1 MSRHNRVVWQEGM
14 FLGPQHFQQS
24 DRALL
29 GEVRFRQEATIPFGW
44 GVRSLQIDTEALAN
58 GRLTLI
64 EVDAVLPDGGL
75 VRAPA
80 VDPLPPSRL
89 LGEAF
94 GPDQTR
100 LELFLATPE
109 ERAGI
114 PLCRLPER
122 AGAAETRQFGEIV
135 QVLDENDPGKQVEIL
150 VSRLNLKL
158 VFGGENL
165 TGHVALKLAEIERA
179 GDGRY
184 VLARDY
190 APPSLTLAAAGPL
203 TGIVRFLLETLVTK
217 SAYLSEG
224 TRQRGGGLVDFGTAD
239 VGHFWLLHTANSFVP
254 LLAHHQRNPRGHP
267 LPVYLTLAQLAGA
280 LCTFVVD
287 RHPRDLPA
295 YQHENLGPVFREL
308 ERTIRELLEKGIP
321 QLVTAIPL
329 AARDEWVLVGTC
341 ADERLFEPSVQ
352 WFLGVSGEL
361 PEARVRDEVPVQVIV
376 GSPHNIDFLVRTATP
391 GVVPVHVPVPPRNFP
406 LKVGRTYFKL
416 ESRGEIWDTIVEGH
430 SLAIY
435 TGSHDLCGLTY
446 ELVVMQ

>member
-1 MSRHNRVVWQEGM
+1 MSRQNRVVWQEGM

-29 GEVRFRQEATIPFGW
+29 GEVQFRQEATIPFGW

-58 GRLTLI
+58 GRLTLL

-109 ERAGI
+109 ARAGI

-122 AGAAETRQFGEIV
+122 TGAAETRQFGEVV

-158 VFGGENL
+158 AFGGENL
-165 TGHVALKLAEIERA
+165 TGQVALKLAEIERT

-184 VLARDY
+184 ALARDY

-203 TGIVRFLLETLVTK
+203 AGIVRFLLETLVTK

-341 ADERLFEPSVQ
+341 ADERLFEPAVQ

-416 ESRGEIWDTIVEGH
+416 ESRGEIWDTIVEGR

>member
-1 MSRHNRVVWQEGM
+1 MSRHNRIVWQEGM
-14 FLGPQHFQQS
+14 FLGPQHFQQG

-29 GEVRFRQEATIPFGW
+29 GEIQFRQDATIPFGW
-44 GVRSLQIDTEALAN
+44 GVRSMQIDTEALAN
-58 GRLTLI
+58 GRLTLLEI
-64 EVDAVLPDGGL
+64 DAVLPDGCV
-75 VRAPA
+75 VRAPS

-89 LGEAF
+89 LNEQF

-100 LELFLATPE
+100 LEVYLATPE
-109 ERAGI
+109 ERAGV
-114 PLCRLPER
+114 PLCRLPGQT
-122 AGAAETRQFGEIV
+122 GAAETRQLGDVVRVI
-135 QVLDENDPGKQVEIL
+135 DENDPGKQVDIV

-158 VFGGENL
+158 VLGGENL
-165 TGHVALKLAEIERA
+165 TGHAALKIAEVERS
-179 GDGRY
+179 GDGRF

-190 APPSLTLAAAGPL
+190 APASLTIAAAGPL
-203 TGIVRFLLETLVTK
+203 PGIVRFLLETLVTK

-267 LPVYLTLAQLAGA
+267 LPLYFTLAQLAGA

-321 QLVTAIPL
+321 QLVNAVPL
-329 AARDEWVLVGTC
+329 VARDEWVLVGNV
-341 ADERLFEPSVQ
+341 ADERLFEPTVQ
-352 WFLGVSGEL
+352 WFLGVGGDL
-361 PEARVRDEVPVQVIV
+361 PEARVRDEVPVKVIV

-391 GVVPVHVPVPPRNFP
+391 GVVPVHVAVPPRNFP

-416 ESRGEIWDTIVEGH
+416 ESRGEIWDTIAEGR

-435 TGSHDLCGLTY
+435 TGSHDLRDLTY